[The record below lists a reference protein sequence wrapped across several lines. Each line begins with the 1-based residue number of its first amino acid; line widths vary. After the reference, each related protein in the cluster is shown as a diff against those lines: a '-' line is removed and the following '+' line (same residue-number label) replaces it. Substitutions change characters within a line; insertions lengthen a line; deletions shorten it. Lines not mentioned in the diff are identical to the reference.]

1 MSFASMTEPM
11 FMDCGRLLG
20 GVLGELPRGREGR
33 LNERANAAAMAGNP
47 DVLEDREVL
56 ER

>member
-1 MSFASMTEPM
+1 MTVAKS
-11 FMDCGRLLG
+11 MDCGRLLG